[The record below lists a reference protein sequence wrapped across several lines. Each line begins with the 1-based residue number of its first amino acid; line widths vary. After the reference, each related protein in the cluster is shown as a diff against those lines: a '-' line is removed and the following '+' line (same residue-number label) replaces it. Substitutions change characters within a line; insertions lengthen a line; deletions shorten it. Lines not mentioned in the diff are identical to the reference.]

1 MKKESLDE
9 ELGSISP
16 WLNDLKS
23 KGEGFEIPEDY
34 FGDMEESL
42 FARIEAA
49 GPLERPALKPAKR
62 SGMFASFIRPRAAMA
77 YAAALA
83 VLLAAVWLIRLQ
95 TTKAPETVVASAE
108 LSEEDIESYLLEN
121 VHDFDP
127 DQLAALEPT
136 ATESMEEESAPAPSN
151 PGKKAKTI
159 HHEDLHPEDLEQII
173 DEMSDEELERML

>member
-1 MKKESLDE
+1 MKKENLDE
-9 ELGSISP
+9 ELGKISP

-23 KGEGFEIPEDY
+23 KGEGFELPEDY
-34 FGDMEESL
+34 FQEMEDSL

-49 GPLERPALKPAKR
+49 GPLERPVLKPVKKE
-62 SGMFASFIRPRAAMA
+62 GLFASFIRPRTAMA

-83 VLLAAVWLIRLQ
+83 VVLAAVWLIRLQ

-127 DQLAALEPT
+127 EQLAALDSAEPGGK
-136 ATESMEEESAPAPSN
+136 EEESAPAPAN
-151 PGKKAKTI
+151 PGKKTKTV
-159 HHEDLHPEDLEQII
+159 HHEELQPEDLEHVI
-173 DEMSDEELERML
+173 DEMSEEELEKML